1 MGSPIGGVGEAENME
16 LQQGGNAPVSL
27 SDVAVSLNWTSSPG
41 VDADVSAYLLTDS
54 GKVRSDNDMI
64 FYNQASGAD
73 GAVRFVPNGTGKGGF
88 EIDLTRVPADIA
100 KIVFCVTID
109 QAQARGQTLS
119 ALNGATITVGARGG
133 AVEHSFSPALS
144 GASEAAMTFGELY
157 RRNNEWKFRAVGQG
171 FNGGLAPLARSFGI
185 DVADDPVAAP
195 PPPAPPPVASP
206 PPPPPPV
213 TQSPATPVNL
223 SKVSLEKPGQ
233 SISLEKRGTSFGEI
247 VINLNWSRGRKGFFG
262 GGNAIDLDLGCLL
275 EMADGR
281 KSVVQALGR
290 MFGSY
295 HQAPYIALS
304 GDDRTGDASSGE
316 TMKINGAHW
325 NEIRRVA
332 IFANIYSGVPNWAQ
346 TDGVVTVTM
355 PDQPPIEVRMTEGR
369 DSVRL
374 CGIVMLENVAGS
386 LKATRIVDYFRDQQ
400 ELDRAFN
407 WGLRWTA
414 GSKD

>member
-1 MGSPIGGVGEAENME
+1 MN
-16 LQQGGNAPVSL
+16 LQQGGNAPVSAA
-27 SDVAVSLNWTSSPG
+27 DVDISITWTSSPG
-41 VDADVSAYLLTDS
+41 VDGDVSAYLLTES

-64 FYNQASGAD
+64 FYNQASGAG
-73 GAVRFVPNGTGKGGF
+73 GAVRFVRPAAAKGGF
-88 EIDLTRVPADIA
+88 EIDLARVPADIVR
-100 KIVFCVTID
+100 IVFCVTID
-109 QAQARGQTLS
+109 QAQARQQTLA
-119 ALNGATITVGARGG
+119 ALTGAIISISGRAGP
-133 AVEHSFSPALS
+133 AELNFEPALS
-144 GASEAAMTFGELY
+144 GATEAAMTFGELY
-157 RRNNEWKFRAVGQG
+157 RRNNDWKFRAVGQG

-185 DVADDPVAAP
+185 DVADEPVAAP
-195 PPPAPPPVASP
+195 PPPPPPPPVASAP
-206 PPPPPPV
+206 P
-213 TQSPATPVNL
+213 STPVNL

-233 SISLEKRGTSFGEI
+233 SVSLEKRGSSFGEI
-247 VINLNWSRGRKGFFG
+247 LINLNWSRGKKGFFG
-262 GGNAIDLDLGCLL
+262 SGTAIDLDLGCLL
-275 EMADGR
+275 EMSDGR

-295 HQAPYIALS
+295 HDAPYIALS
-304 GDDRTGDASSGE
+304 GDDRTGDASAGE

-355 PDQPPIEVRMTEGR
+355 PNQPPIEVRMTDGR
-369 DSVRL
+369 DNMGL
-374 CGIVMLENVAGS
+374 CGVVMLENVGGS

-400 ELDRAFN
+400 QLDMAFN